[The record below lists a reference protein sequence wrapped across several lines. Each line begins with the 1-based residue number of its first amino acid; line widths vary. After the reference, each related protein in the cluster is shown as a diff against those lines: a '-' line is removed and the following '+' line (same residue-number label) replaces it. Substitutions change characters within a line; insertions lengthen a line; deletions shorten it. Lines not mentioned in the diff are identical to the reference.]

1 MTTIKC
7 LVVPADQEQPVRVE
21 EFERGDLKAMQ
32 KLVGGLIAAID
43 LGEPEVTI
51 WNHEE
56 AKLVEAPL
64 NHRATLL
71 WWCAENRMMNVDVI
85 CGDVFI
91 TGLTD
96 EDGETTSA
104 PQDFLDL
111 VLSTPMY
118 KYEILTFNGG
128 EWAGNGLRFDDFWD
142 ATHQAL
148 CLAERWKLVEHT
160 RVVAV

>member
-7 LVVPADQEQPVRVE
+7 LVIPADKDVAVRVH
-21 EFERGDLKAMQ
+21 EFEQGDLKAMQ
-32 KLVGGLIAAID
+32 ALVGGLVAAVDI
-43 LGEPEVTI
+43 GEPEVTI
-51 WNHEE
+51 WNHDE
-56 AKLVEAPL
+56 AKLIEAPL

-71 WWCAENRMMNVDVI
+71 WWCGENRFMNVDVI

-91 TGLTD
+91 TGLSD
-96 EDGETTSA
+96 DDGNTTSI

-111 VLSTPMY
+111 VLNTEVY

-128 EWAGNGLRFDDFWD
+128 AWAGNNMRFDDYWD

-160 RVVAV
+160 RVVAA